1 MTRQSSSGSTNQKA
15 KRSSKK
21 SASSRIPDFNQIR
34 AKIREIAKTNKYDEE
49 ILLSFAEF
57 INGGEFKSIEPKM
70 QDLKNAVI
78 KAFGYSSYAE
88 LSKDGAFSLFV
99 KDHNLRM
106 TNTEAWLKVYRKFVG
121 LPESERNS
129 IGKSSINGINVLRN
143 FLPWDVFDLDPE
155 KATAEDIKAAFN
167 KIAKKHH
174 PDHGGDPAVFEEL
187 KIMRD
192 TLLSAY

>member
-1 MTRQSSSGSTNQKA
+1 MPRKATSRSTNQKA
-15 KRSSKK
+15 KRSSKQT
-21 SASSRIPDFNQIR
+21 ASGKTPDFNQIR
-34 AKIREIAKTNKYDEE
+34 AKIREVAKNNEYDEE
-49 ILLSFAEF
+49 ILLSLAEF
-57 INGGEFKSIEPKM
+57 INGGAFKTIEPKM

-78 KAFGYSSYAE
+78 EAFGYSSYTE

-106 TNTEAWLKVYRKFVG
+106 NNTEAWLKVYRKFVG
-121 LPESERNS
+121 LPESEQNS
-129 IGKSSINGINVLRN
+129 IGKSSINGVNVLRN

-167 KIAKKHH
+167 KLAKEHH

-192 TLLSAY
+192 TILAAY

>member
-1 MTRQSSSGSTNQKA
+1 MPRKVSSGSTNQKA

-21 SASSRIPDFNQIR
+21 PASGKVPDFNQIR
-34 AKIREIAKTNKYDEE
+34 AKIREVAKANEYDEE

-57 INGGEFKSIEPKM
+57 INGGTFKNIEPKM

-78 KAFGYSSYAE
+78 KTFGYSSYAE
-88 LSKDGAFSLFV
+88 LTKDGAFSLFV
-99 KDHNLRM
+99 KDHNLKM

-121 LPESERNS
+121 LPESERDS
-129 IGKSSINGINVLRN
+129 IGNSSINGVNVLRN

-155 KATAEDIKAAFN
+155 KATAEDIKSAFN
-167 KIAKKHH
+167 KLAKKHH

-192 TLLSAY
+192 TLLAAY